1 LARRNPEPETTMIAA
16 MLCLNATVMFLLSN
30 PLVGSASFLAAMLAW
45 RLGDADAE

>member
-1 LARRNPEPETTMIAA
+1 MIAA

-45 RLGDADAE
+45 RLGDDDAE